1 VIGEI
6 FDKVY
11 IEGGET
17 TINNVQTTLIPA
29 GGSAITEMKINV
41 PGVYNI
47 VDHSIFRTFNKG
59 TLAQIKA
66 SGGRDTIIFRKN

>member
-1 VIGEI
+1 
-6 FDKVY
+6 
-11 IEGGET
+11 
-17 TINNVQTTLIPA
+17 
-29 GGSAITEMKINV
+29 MKINV